1 MVCEEGRV
9 GCNADNV
16 NPLETGWEGRINA
29 MQPKIVVIG
38 SANTDMIVRTTHIP
52 KAGETVLGNEF
63 IQSRGGKGAN
73 QAVAAA
79 RLGAQVTFVAR
90 LGKDNLGQA
99 AFAAYEEEQI
109 NTSYIVWDEA
119 APTGVALIMI
129 DADGENIICVAPG
142 ANARLSTGDILKAE
156 EAIRSADCML
166 LQLEIPL
173 DTVAYAI
180 RLASKYHV
188 RVVLNPAPMT
198 SLSENLL
205 RMVDV
210 LTPNETEA
218 ARLTGDELSHPRDLA
233 YNVNRKYGVKNVI
246 VTMGKEGALVSRLE
260 SPSPMLIP
268 AFPVESVDAT
278 GAGDAFN
285 GGLVVALARG
295 DALEE
300 AVRYANAVGALA
312 TTRAGAQSC
321 SPTAREVEAFLKKN
335 AEKEN

>member
-1 MVCEEGRV
+1 
-9 GCNADNV
+9 
-16 NPLETGWEGRINA
+16 

-52 KAGETVLGNEF
+52 KAGETVLGNDF

-99 AFAAYEEEQI
+99 AFAAYEKERI
-109 NTSYIVWDEA
+109 NTSYIVWDEQ

-129 DADGENIICVAPG
+129 DSEGENIICVAPG
-142 ANARLSTGDILKAE
+142 ANAKLLPVDILKAE
-156 EAIRSADCML
+156 EAIKSADCLL

-173 DTVAYAI
+173 ETVEYAI

-188 RVVLNPAPMT
+188 RVVLNPAPMAR
-198 SLSENLL
+198 LSEDLL
-205 RMVDV
+205 KMVDV

-218 ARLTGDELSHPRDLA
+218 ARLTGNHLSHPRDLA
-233 YNVNRKYGVKNVI
+233 YDVNRKYGVRNVI
-246 VTMGKEGALVSRLE
+246 VTMGKEGAVLSSLYN
-260 SPSPMLIP
+260 PSPIEVP
-268 AFPVESVDAT
+268 AFPVEALDAT

-295 DALEE
+295 DPLEE
-300 AVRYANAVGALA
+300 AVVYANAVGALA
-312 TTRAGAQSC
+312 TTKEGAQSS
-321 SPTAREVEAFLKKN
+321 SPTAQEVEAFLKKN
-335 AEKEN
+335 AERGG